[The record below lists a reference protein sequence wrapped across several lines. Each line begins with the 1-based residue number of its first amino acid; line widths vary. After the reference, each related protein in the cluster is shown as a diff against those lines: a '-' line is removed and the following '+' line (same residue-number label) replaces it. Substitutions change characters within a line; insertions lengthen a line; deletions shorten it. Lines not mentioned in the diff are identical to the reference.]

1 MTRGK
6 RLECP
11 RIVVVQ
17 ATELRFETV
26 DEAWAAIGPVLARV
40 IAAAILREEQGVGG
54 RRGRQGG
61 RRDRGPG
68 GKAARGARAES
79 EPVG

>member
-17 ATELRFETV
+17 AAELKFKTV
-26 DEAWAAIGPVLARV
+26 EEAWAAIGPVLARV
-40 IAAAILREEQGVGG
+40 IAAAILREERGLGDASG
-54 RRGRQGG
+54 KLERRR
-61 RRDRGPG
+61 
-68 GKAARGARAES
+68 
-79 EPVG
+79 

>member
-17 ATELRFETV
+17 AEQPRHATRE
-26 DEAWAAIGPVLARV
+26 EAWAVVGPVLAR
-40 IAAAILREEQGVGG
+40 ILAQTITREKVVQKKKHSS
-54 RRGRQGG
+54 RR
-61 RRDRGPG
+61 
-68 GKAARGARAES
+68 
-79 EPVG
+79 